1 MADRKHEIVR
11 VCELTV
17 SEDIVGDITFED
29 VQFIGP
35 AIVVFENCTLEY
47 STGSAVPVGAGC
59 EGRYVSIRPVSI
71 TGRRIAM
78 PANLRSPGGADIS
91 RPGRCRD
98 RHDGD
103 TGRAQRRLAA
113 ASWRPASSKGRPA
126 CRLWALGPWTRR

>member
-1 MADRKHEIVR
+1 MFRTDPGTKLDALAGGAKIAFEGDAVDEGSRTGWSVLVR
-11 VCELTV
+11 ARRPRSRIRPTW
-17 SEDIVGDITFED
+17 T
-29 VQFIGP
+29 
-35 AIVVFENCTLEY
+35 T

-78 PANLRSPGGADIS
+78 PANLRSPGGAGIS

-103 TGRAQRRLAA
+103 TA
-113 ASWRPASSKGRPA
+113 
-126 CRLWALGPWTRR
+126 